1 MALKILITLLTIVT
15 ILAIYVILIEP
26 YNVEVLNF
34 KIKDDSLKGLRL
46 VAASDFHFNPYQNKR
61 VFEIVDLINA
71 QKPDIVVSMGDFV
84 SGKTKKS
91 TLSIE
96 KIASGL
102 AKIKTKYGFYTVLGN
117 HDIVVDEVDILNALK
132 KNNIKVL
139 SNSNIKVQIEDKTLY
154 IAGVE
159 DLREKKPDIELALS
173 NIDLK
178 ASVILLTHS
187 PDIFPNVPKDV
198 NLTLAGHV
206 HGGQV
211 RCPYFGALL
220 IPSKYGNRYS
230 KGLIEEDNKKMIVSK
245 GLGNS
250 LLPIRFNCRPDI
262 LVIDFV

>member
-1 MALKILITLLTIVT
+1 MSLTILIVFA
-15 ILAIYVILIEP
+15 ILAIALAIYMILIEP

-91 TLSIE
+91 TLPIE
-96 KIASGL
+96 KIAEGL

-117 HDIVVDEVDILNALK
+117 HDIVVDEVNIAHTLE

-139 SNSNIKVQIEDKTLY
+139 LNSNVKVQIEDKTLY

-159 DLREKKPDIELALS
+159 DLREKNPDIELALS
-173 NIDLK
+173 NIDSK
-178 ASVILLTHS
+178 NPIILLTHS
-187 PDIFPNVPKDV
+187 PDIFPDVLKDV

-262 LVIDFV
+262 LVIDFI